1 MRTTLLTNVRG
12 WFLDTRSLGPCD
24 WWMDSAS
31 RGLHRTPTPGNKSRS
46 AVFLDTT
53 SNLTTPE
60 DEGDDDDDELRQ
72 CAALEPMFLSAA
84 KKQVGRAGAHRD
96 DDGDETRHSLCQ
108 ASAGWRG
115 SIRVIRDRA
124 KPNSVQDSPGCR
136 IYSQVGVH
144 AASPGHLKQSV
155 RSHRIR
161 PSKPMPA

>member
-1 MRTTLLTNVRG
+1 LRAGVDIALRLPAINIA
-12 WFLDTRSLGPCD
+12 P
-24 WWMDSAS
+24 
-31 RGLHRTPTPGNKSRS
+31 SRS

-72 CAALEPMFLSAA
+72 CAAPEPMFSSAA

-124 KPNSVQDSPGCR
+124 KQNSKSATETQIAFRARLSRMSRFLAGGGSCGQPRSP
-136 IYSQVGVH
+136 QTVG
-144 AASPGHLKQSV
+144 SLTSD
-155 RSHRIR
+155 
-161 PSKPMPA
+161 